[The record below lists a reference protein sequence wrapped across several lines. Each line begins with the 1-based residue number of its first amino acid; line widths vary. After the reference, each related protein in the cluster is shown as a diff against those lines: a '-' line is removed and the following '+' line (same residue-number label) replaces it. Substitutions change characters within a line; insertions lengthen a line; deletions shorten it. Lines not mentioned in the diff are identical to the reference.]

1 MSDAAVRFLAYG
13 RPAVG
18 VGLVP
23 RRQAKPLIVLIVDDS
38 GDDELASV
46 LASTE
51 AAAGKYEG
59 AWSVQVIDER
69 LTIGFRLMQ
78 RDNDWEREWTHPEP
92 GASILHA
99 IAARDHHVAV
109 VPVMGDLGE
118 FVREGRG
125 GAIVVDT
132 EAAGAVVAAQALA
145 G

>member
-1 MSDAAVRFLAYG
+1 MSDVAVRFPAFAS
-13 RPAVG
+13 PAVG

-38 GDDELASV
+38 RDDELASV

-51 AAAGKYEG
+51 TAAGRYEG

-69 LTIGFRLMQ
+69 LTIGFRLMR
-78 RDNDWEREWTHPEP
+78 RDDEWQREWTHPEP
-92 GASILHA
+92 GASMLQA
-99 IAARDHHVAV
+99 ITARDHHVAI
-109 VPVMGDLGE
+109 VPVIGDLRE
-118 FVREGRG
+118 FVREGHG

-132 EAAGAVVAAQALA
+132 AAAGAVVSAEALA

>member
-1 MSDAAVRFLAYG
+1 MSDVAVRFLAYAS
-13 RPAVG
+13 PAVG

-38 GDDELASV
+38 NDDELASV

-51 AAAGKYEG
+51 TAAGGYDG

-69 LTIGFRLMQ
+69 PTIGFRLMR
-78 RDNDWEREWTHPEP
+78 RDREWQREWTHPEP

-99 IAARDHHVAV
+99 IAARDHHVAI
-109 VPVMGDLGE
+109 VPAIGDLSE
-118 FVREGRG
+118 FVREGRS
-125 GAIVVDT
+125 GALVVDT
-132 EAAGAVVAAQALA
+132 EAAGAVVSAQAIA

>member
-1 MSDAAVRFLAYG
+1 MSDLAVRFLAHA

-38 GDDELASV
+38 DDEELASV

-51 AAAGKYEG
+51 AAPGGYDG
-59 AWSVQVIDER
+59 AWSVEVIDEAP
-69 LTIGFRLMQ
+69 TIGFRLMR
-78 RDNDWEREWTHPEP
+78 RDHEWEREWTHAEP

-109 VPVMGDLGE
+109 VPVIGDLGE

>member
-1 MSDAAVRFLAYG
+1 MSDVAVRFPAYAS
-13 RPAVG
+13 PAVG

-38 GDDELASV
+38 HDDELASV

-51 AAAGKYEG
+51 APAGGYDG

-69 LTIGFRLMQ
+69 RTISFRLMQ
-78 RDNDWEREWTHPEP
+78 RDHQWEREWTHPEP

-99 IAARDHHVAV
+99 IAARDHHVAI
-109 VPVMGDLGE
+109 VPAIGDLSE

-125 GAIVVDT
+125 GALVVDT
-132 EAAGAVVAAQALA
+132 EAAGAVVSAQVLA